1 MKELRIISIVLF
13 SLVLLTRCNS
23 NPTERI
29 RLVDKELP
37 IEIFVQSFM
46 ENHKDFNTN
55 DITRERTNTE
65 FRDAMLDTLE
75 VFNILKG
82 IPVKLQ
88 RINETQGRCV
98 AQFQSWIK
106 PDGFKYIRGLKVMLD
121 SDLAE
126 LYEVEV
132 KYLKRQVNRNI
143 ERFPKDFMFELT
155 HEEYDSLRCQIGT
168 LKSGRGQHSKYLPY
182 VFTEEGVAMLSGVL
196 RSKTAIQVNINIMRA
211 FVLIRQTVAAWQS
224 TNLKVEQLSHKVDQ
238 LNAYI
243 EEILH
248 DQNDVNEQQEVT
260 NNEIAIQIEMIND
273 ALDQL
278 RFKPQQSGPR
288 IGYKK

>member
-1 MKELRIISIVLF
+1 MDTDIVSRDYADLESIKTRIY
-13 SLVLLTRCNS
+13 
-23 NPTERI
+23 
-29 RLVDKELP
+29 D
-37 IEIFVQSFM
+37 
-46 ENHKDFNTN
+46 
-55 DITRERTNTE
+55 
-65 FRDAMLDTLE
+65 
-75 VFNILKG
+75 
-82 IPVKLQ
+82 
-88 RINETQGRCV
+88 
-98 AQFQSWIK
+98 
-106 PDGFKYIRGLKVMLD
+106 IRGLKVMLD

-168 LKSGRGQHSKYLPY
+168 LKSGRGQHTKYLPY

-278 RFKPQQSGPR
+278 RFKPQQSRTR